1 MNVPT
6 TQRLLL
12 FPCPLN
18 KIIHMV
24 AIMPNIALWGT
35 MKPKQTKNQN
45 GISVVGFFWVSPPS
59 LKS

>member
-35 MKPKQTKNQN
+35 MKPKQSKNQKRDLR
-45 GISVVGFFWVSPPS
+45 GRIFLGFTP
-59 LKS
+59 